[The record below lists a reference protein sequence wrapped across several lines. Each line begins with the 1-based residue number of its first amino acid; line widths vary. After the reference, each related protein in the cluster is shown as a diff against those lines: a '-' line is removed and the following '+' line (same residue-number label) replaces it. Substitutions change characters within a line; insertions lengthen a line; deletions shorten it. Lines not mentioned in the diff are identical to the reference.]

1 MNEAMKELSTEATEL
16 ARLDRSAKTATD
28 NLRVAKEKITAMM
41 DEYGVTSVP
50 TSSGKATVTLVDSER
65 LVVDGEAL
73 SETDLETYL
82 NIRTYSVDLKKFR
95 AMISTGVLSEATANK
110 VSTIKPVRSVR
121 VSRK

>member
-16 ARLDRSAKTATD
+16 ARLDRAAKTATD

-95 AMISTGVLSEATANK
+95 AMISAGVLSEATANK

>member
-1 MNEAMKELSTEATEL
+1 MNEAMKELATEATEL
-16 ARLDRSAKTATD
+16 ARLDRAAKTATD

-95 AMISTGVLSEATANK
+95 AMISAGVLSEATANK

>member
-1 MNEAMKELSTEATEL
+1 MNEAMKELATEATEL

-95 AMISTGVLSEATANK
+95 AMISAGVLSEATANK